1 MVSNIRVSP
10 SFVDPTDAEKVGVIF
25 VVFVL
30 FKTDANVAASVV
42 VSLLSAYL
50 SSNATAA
57 AGEVVLTRNLK
68 VVVLE
73 SRQRS
78 LAKVIERILVRLDQ
92 PLIRAPIDPSLD
104 VLDLG
109 QDK

>member
-73 SRQRS
+73 SRRLLLLLRCPS
-78 LAKVIERILVRLDQ
+78 SGISSISAGSTPSSNAKLSIS
-92 PLIRAPIDPSLD
+92 A
-104 VLDLG
+104 
-109 QDK
+109 